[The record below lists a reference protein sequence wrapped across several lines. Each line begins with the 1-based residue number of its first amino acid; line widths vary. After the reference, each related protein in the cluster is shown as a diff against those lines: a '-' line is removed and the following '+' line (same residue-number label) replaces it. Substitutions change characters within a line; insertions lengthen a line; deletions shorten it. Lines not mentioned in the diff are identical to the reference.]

1 MKNSINEN
9 GQRGHKAQGRR
20 RWRWRWQQWRWAR
33 IETEILIEPAQS
45 GKGGSQGGGG
55 WLESYAAALANRK
68 SMLPKI
74 CAEWQLRVLHVK
86 SERGRG
92 RWAAGEV
99 AEFPLYLCPAAAAS
113 LCLMATRH
121 TTRRKW
127 LEKPAPT
134 TRQMS
139 LEAQEEAEEVEEE
152 EPEEEPEEEREEEP
166 EGEPEE
172 EPE

>member
-1 MKNSINEN
+1 MDNA
-9 GQRGHKAQGRR
+9 GTRHKAEGDGDGDGNNGAGHELKRKSLLNQRR
-20 RWRWRWQQWRWAR
+20 V
-33 IETEILIEPAQS
+33 E
-45 GKGGSQGGGG
+45 KGVVREGS

-86 SERGRG
+86 SERG

-139 LEAQEEAEEVEEE
+139 PEAQA
-152 EPEEEPEEEREEEP
+152 EPEEEPEEEP

-172 EPE
+172 ETEGEPEEEPE